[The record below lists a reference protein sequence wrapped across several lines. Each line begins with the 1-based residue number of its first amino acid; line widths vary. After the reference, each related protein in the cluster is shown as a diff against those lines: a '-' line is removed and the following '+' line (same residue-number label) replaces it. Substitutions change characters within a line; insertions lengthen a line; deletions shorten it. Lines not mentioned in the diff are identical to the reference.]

1 MEPILK
7 IIDLGE
13 IIECIFIRRE
23 NRFVGRAICGSQ
35 EAMVH
40 INNTGRLPDILYR
53 GSRILCTRIEGRK
66 TRLRVI
72 GSHVDRDMWT
82 LIDTKMQERA
92 FVVSVE
98 KNLIGWLEG
107 YKVYKRDV
115 EIRGTKIDF
124 LLRRG
129 EREAL
134 VELKSA
140 VYFHPSDM
148 SARYPDTISLRGRR
162 HVEILS
168 ELEGRDRYLVF
179 IAGHPLARIFGPS
192 SVDPLL
198 PSLLKRA
205 SMAGVYIKA
214 TKFYID
220 HSSIVLSDPNLP
232 VTLDPPF

>member
-1 MEPILK
+1 MK
-7 IIDLGE
+7 VIDLGE
-13 IIECIFIRRE
+13 VIECIFIRRE

-35 EAMVH
+35 ETIVH
-40 INNTGRLPDILYR
+40 INNTGRLLDVLYG

-66 TRLRVI
+66 TKLRVI
-72 GSHVDRDMWT
+72 GSYVDGDMWT

-92 FVVSVE
+92 FVASVE
-98 KNLIGWLEG
+98 KNLIEWLEG

-115 EIRGTKIDF
+115 EIKGTKIDF
-124 LLRRG
+124 LLRRSD
-129 EREAL
+129 REAL

-140 VYFHPSDM
+140 VYFHSSDM

-162 HVEILS
+162 HIEILS

-198 PSLLKRA
+198 PSLLRKA
-205 SMAGVYIKA
+205 SMAGIYIKA
-214 TKFYID
+214 IKFYID
-220 HSSIVLSDPNLP
+220 NNSIVLSDPNLP
-232 VTLDPPF
+232 VTLDPPA